1 MVALPC
7 STLGR
12 RCLPNSQELVIPP
25 QTAAP
30 CAGSCPA
37 AAVPFMQ
44 YTLHLSGVQEFFN
57 SKDTATIIIDPLL
70 LRRITNLLKFF
81 VYQVLHQLLLLLK
94 STTVL
99 KEMIHL
105 PKLEVL
111 QIRNKIYKVEQFYT

>member
-37 AAVPFMQ
+37 AAAVHRMQ
-44 YTLHLSGVQEFFN
+44 YTLHLSGDQQVRTHKEIKEKLCQNPNITE
-57 SKDTATIIIDPLL
+57 DT
-70 LRRITNLLKFF
+70 ITEDIMASLSYGHKN
-81 VYQVLHQLLLLLK
+81 QD
-94 STTVL
+94 
-99 KEMIHL
+99 
-105 PKLEVL
+105 
-111 QIRNKIYKVEQFYT
+111 NKANNRL

>member
-37 AAVPFMQ
+37 AAVPRMQ
-44 YTLHLSGVQEFFN
+44 YTLHLSGDQQVRIHKEIKEKFCQNPNITEDIMASLSYGHKN
-57 SKDTATIIIDPLL
+57 QDKKSKQQTLSAFCKLCDDG
-70 LRRITNLLKFF
+70 
-81 VYQVLHQLLLLLK
+81 
-94 STTVL
+94 
-99 KEMIHL
+99 KEC
-105 PKLEVL
+105 KLI
-111 QIRNKIYKVEQFYT
+111 Q